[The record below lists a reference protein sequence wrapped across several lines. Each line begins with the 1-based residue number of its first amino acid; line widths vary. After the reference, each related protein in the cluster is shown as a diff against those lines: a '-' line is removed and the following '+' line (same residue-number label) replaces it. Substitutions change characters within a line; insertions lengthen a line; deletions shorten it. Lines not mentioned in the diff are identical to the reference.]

1 MTEKFPAA
9 KITSQL
15 EAKLPE
21 ALRWLERMVG
31 INSFTTNPEGINRI
45 GALTTEAFAEL
56 GFAPEHV
63 RSAFPEYGSHL
74 FLQRGPA
81 HLPPVLLVT
90 HLDTVYPPE
99 EELRN
104 DFRWQPV
111 PEEKR
116 IYGPGTVDI
125 KGGTMLIWLLL
136 HALREFAPTIFEK
149 THWIVAANACEEVIG
164 DEFGELAGK
173 RCPKGARAVLVFEGG
188 LREGNK
194 FNIVTSRKGR
204 AEYQI
209 TAHGKAAHAGSAHDK
224 GINAVVALSRL
235 MEPVAALT
243 DYAADLT
250 VNIATVHGG
259 TVLNRVPHEATVE
272 LEMRA
277 FDPALLQQTG
287 DRIRALAADPKY
299 AGAASIVVDQSGVSP
314 AWPGGAETQ
323 ALFQH
328 WAKAAEKL
336 GFIAC
341 PTPRGGLSDAN
352 YLYHLGP
359 TLDGLGPAGANAH
372 CSERSADGSK
382 LPEYVEIDSFI
393 PKTLLNL
400 LALNS
405 LLE

>member
-9 KITSQL
+9 KIASWL

-21 ALRWLERMVG
+21 VLKWLERMVG

-45 GALTTEAFAEL
+45 GALTAEAFAEL
-56 GFAPEHV
+56 GFTSEHV

-74 FLQRGPA
+74 FLWRGPA

-111 PEEKR
+111 PDEKR

-136 HALREFAPTIFEK
+136 HALREFAPAIFEK
-149 THWIVAANACEEVIG
+149 THWVVAANACEEVIG
-164 DEFGELAGK
+164 DEFGELTGK

-188 LREGNK
+188 LRAGNQ

-250 VNIATVHGG
+250 VNIATFNGG

-277 FDPALLQQTG
+277 FDPALLLQTG
-287 DRIRALAADPKY
+287 DRIRALAADPRY
-299 AGAASIVVDQSGVSP
+299 AGAASLVVTQSGVSP
-314 AWPGGAETQ
+314 A
-323 ALFQH
+323 
-328 WAKAAEKL
+328 
-336 GFIAC
+336 
-341 PTPRGGLSDAN
+341 
-352 YLYHLGP
+352 
-359 TLDGLGPAGANAH
+359 
-372 CSERSADGSK
+372 
-382 LPEYVEIDSFI
+382 
-393 PKTLLNL
+393 
-400 LALNS
+400 
-405 LLE
+405 